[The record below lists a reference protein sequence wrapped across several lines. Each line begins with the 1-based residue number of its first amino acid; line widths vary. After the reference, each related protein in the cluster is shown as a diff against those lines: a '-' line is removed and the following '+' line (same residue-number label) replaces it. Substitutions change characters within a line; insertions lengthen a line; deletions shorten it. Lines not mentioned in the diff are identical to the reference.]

1 MNGSHG
7 GRLVRSAGLVPSLG
21 VAVLSKF
28 TCSLCLAGYAG
39 VLSSL
44 GLGAM
49 ATDSGLTVLTA
60 VFVALNLVSLGWATR
75 HHRHLGP
82 LALALLGSAALLAGR
97 LWWPVPVL
105 LYAAAA
111 VMVIA
116 SVWSLWMDRRRF
128 RSFVPLGRVRPA
140 GADSTTSADPT

>member
-1 MNGSHG
+1 MNSSRD
-7 GRLVRSAGLVPSLG
+7 GRLVQSAGLVPSIGL
-21 VAVLSKF
+21 AVLSKF

-44 GLGAM
+44 GLGAI
-49 ATDSGLTVLTA
+49 ATERGLTVLTA

-75 HHRHLGP
+75 HHRNLGP
-82 LALALLGSAALLAGR
+82 LSFALVGSAALLGGR

-105 LYAAAA
+105 LYPAAA
-111 VMVIA
+111 VAVIA
-116 SVWSLWMDRRRF
+116 SVWSVWMDRRQF

-140 GADSTTSADPT
+140 GATSADAT